1 MDGEQLDRFNREGYV
16 VLEDVLHPRDL
27 DALHEE
33 YHEILD
39 RLAPRLVASER
50 LTQDYGNLEFGQRYV
65 EMIGEVEEMYDVY
78 QSLDISMP
86 LREGLSPNAEMSTG
100 PAVFSVLTHPQLL
113 DIVEAIV
120 GPEILVNPT
129 QHTRIKPPARRLP
142 EIVTDTIIARTT
154 RHQDFAFL
162 EPEVY
167 ETDMLT
173 VWVAV
178 TDATSENGCLLVI
191 PGSHS
196 RGLSLHCPGKEYP
209 GELYIPDELIDLD
222 KAVPLEVGPAGLC
235 FFAAS
240 LSTPLVTITATTS
253 AGASIFAI
261 NLPTNLPDAPSFL
274 RSWLEVSRIRTARS
288 ATSASG
294 PLCGMRPKIE
304 SRRARCKSLLG
315 ISSVRTRHTVSAHNV
330 RHSMKAR
337 QDGTRSMNRVY
348 H

>member
-78 QSLDISMP
+78 QSLDISVP

-154 RHQDFAFL
+154 WHQDFAFL

-222 KAVPLEVGPAGLC
+222 KAVPLEVGAGGLVLLRGFTEHASGDNHSDDIRWSFDFRYQPADQPTGC
-235 FFAAS
+235 PFF
-240 LSTPLVTITATTS
+240 LT
-253 AGASIFAI
+253 
-261 NLPTNLPDAPSFL
+261 FL
-274 RSWLEVSRIRTARS
+274 ARS
-288 ATSASG
+288 VEDPDSAISDQREWAAMWHEARDRVASG
-294 PLCGMRPKIE
+294 QVQIPSRNLFGENSSHRLC
-304 SRRARCKSLLG
+304 
-315 ISSVRTRHTVSAHNV
+315 T
-330 RHSMKAR
+330 
-337 QDGTRSMNRVY
+337 
-348 H
+348 